1 VTDLEKNRK
10 ELEEALDAIKTHIRE
25 NLLMPIV
32 ENKKAAIIIIALT
45 LFFIVVNCLAILE
58 LLLWVVYK

>member
-1 VTDLEKNRK
+1 MTDLEKNRK

>member
-1 VTDLEKNRK
+1 MTDFEKNRK

-45 LFFIVVNCLAILE
+45 LFFIVVSCFAILE